1 MVGWADEYR
10 QLDDEHLFYWDRG
23 RLARLKQRLESTLRE
38 FVNLNYELFN
48 VRAGETPAGPSI
60 EYEEFST
67 MIYVGILGGGNI
79 SETHARAAFET
90 DGVDVAA
97 IYGQNQEKA
106 ARLSERF
113 GGRVCGSLQEFLEHK
128 PLDVVMIGS
137 PSGLHAEQG
146 IAAAQRGLHVLVEKP
161 LDITTERADA
171 LISECERAGV
181 KLGVFFQDRVAPDIR
196 RLKDLIAAGTL
207 GKPILISG
215 RVKWYRPPEYY
226 SGSRWRGTAALD
238 GGGALMNQGVHT
250 VDLLLW
256 LMGDVARVS
265 GRSITALHD
274 IEVEDT
280 VVATLEF
287 ASGAIGTLEAAT
299 SVYPGYP
306 RRLELTG
313 SEGTVILEHD
323 RIIAADL
330 RTTHVDLVTP
340 TTEPSNASATS
351 PVVSDVRGHKEL
363 LKDFLRAMETNG
375 RPVCDGVEG
384 RRSVALVEA
393 IYESAR
399 TGNPVTL

>member
-1 MVGWADEYR
+1 
-10 QLDDEHLFYWDRG
+10 
-23 RLARLKQRLESTLRE
+23 
-38 FVNLNYELFN
+38 
-48 VRAGETPAGPSI
+48 
-60 EYEEFST
+60 
-67 MIYVGILGGGNI
+67 MIHIGILGGGNI
-79 SETHARAAFET
+79 SETHARAVHET
-90 DGVDVAA
+90 DGAEVAA

-106 ARLSERF
+106 VRLAGLF
-113 GGRVCGSLQEFLEHK
+113 GGKVYANQEEFLDHK
-128 PLDVVMIGS
+128 PLDLVMIGS

-161 LDITTERADA
+161 LDISTERADA
-171 LISECERAGV
+171 LINECARAGV

-196 RLKDLIAAGTL
+196 RLKQLIADETL

-226 SGSRWRGTAALD
+226 KASRWRGTSALD

-256 LMGDVARVS
+256 LMGDVRRVS
-265 GRSITALHD
+265 AISTTALHE

-287 ASGAIGTLEAAT
+287 RNGAIGTLEAAT

-306 RRLELTG
+306 RRIELTG
-313 SEGTVILEHD
+313 SKGTIILEHD

-330 RTTHVDLVTP
+330 GDAHIDLVGP
-340 TTEPSNASATS
+340 TIESANPSSNS
-351 PVVSDVRGHKEL
+351 PVVSDISGHKEL
-363 LKDFLRAMETNG
+363 LKDLLRAIETNG

-384 RRSVALVEA
+384 RRSVELVQA

-399 TGNPVTL
+399 SGNPVALN